1 MADSLK
7 DKTAKNLFWSAMNN
21 GTMQVLNLLIGIFL
35 GRLLTPGEY
44 GLVGVLTIFT
54 LIAGNLQSSGFTQ
67 GLINLKNPTARD
79 YNSVFWFNVIA
90 SFIIYGVL
98 FCCAPLIAD
107 FFHQPALVDLSR
119 FVFLGFVISSF
130 GIAHAAYMN
139 KNLMNRQQ
147 ALISCL
153 ALAVSGV
160 SGITLAFNGYSY
172 WSLAWQQIIYI
183 TVLNIGRYAVVD
195 WCPMLKIDFGPVRQM
210 FSFSVKIL
218 MTNIINTLS
227 SNILTFIFGRYFP
240 MKQVGNFTQAYK
252 WNTMA
257 NSFVANTLWQVVQ
270 TVLVAAGDERER
282 RCRVYRKM
290 MRFTAF
296 MSFPLMFGL
305 ALVAEEF
312 ILCTIGDEWVG
323 SIPLLRILCVAGAFV
338 PFYTMYQN
346 LAISSGR
353 SDLYL
358 WCNVAQIVLQVAVIF
373 AFKSMG
379 LSVMV
384 IAYSAFIVLWLLAW
398 QVVAKRLIGLR
409 LVHTLLDV
417 MPFMLISAGVM
428 AATYFCTFWI
438 SSHPI
443 ILVARIAIAA
453 PLYIAATKL
462 LHPEILT
469 ETLAYLHPHQK

>member
-1 MADSLK
+1 MAETLK

-35 GRLLTPGEY
+35 GRLLSPGEY

-67 GLINLKNPTARD
+67 GLINLKQPTARD
-79 YNSVFWFNVIA
+79 YNSVFWFNILA
-90 SFIIYGVL
+90 SFFIYAVL
-98 FCCAPLIAD
+98 FCCAPLIAA
-107 FFHQPALVDLSR
+107 FFHQPALVKLSR
-119 FVFLGFVISSF
+119 VVFLSFVISSF

-139 KNLMNRQQ
+139 KNLMNKEQ
-147 ALISCL
+147 AFINCL
-153 ALAVSGV
+153 ALAVSGGA
-160 SGITLAFNGYSY
+160 SITLAFNGYSY

-183 TVLNIGRYAVVD
+183 SVLNVGRYYVVP
-195 WCPMLKIDFGPVRQM
+195 WRPSFAIDFGPVKGM
-210 FSFSVKIL
+210 FRFSVKIL
-218 MTNIINTLS
+218 FTNIINTLS
-227 SNILTFIFGRYFP
+227 SNILTFIFGRYFAI
-240 MKQVGNFTQAYK
+240 KQVGNYTQAAK

-305 ALVAEEF
+305 ALVAEELIF
-312 ILCTIGDEWVG
+312 CTIGEQWADSV
-323 SIPLLRILCVAGAFV
+323 PLLRILCLSGAFV

-358 WCNVAQIVLQVAVIF
+358 WCNVAQIVLQVVVILI
-373 AFKSMG
+373 FKPLG
-379 LSVMV
+379 LTVMV
-384 IAYSAFIVLWLLAW
+384 VAYSVFLILWLLAW
-398 QVVAKRLIGLR
+398 HIVAKRLIGLSLR
-409 LVHTLLDV
+409 HTFADIV
-417 MPFMLISAGVM
+417 PFMLIAAAVM
-428 AATYFCTFWI
+428 VVTHYLTLWLSGYVVVLI
-438 SSHPI
+438 
-443 ILVARIAIAA
+443 VRVVIAA
-453 PLYIAATKL
+453 LLYVGAMRLFHAEIMSECIAYFK
-462 LHPEILT
+462 
-469 ETLAYLHPHQK
+469 KKR

>member
-1 MADSLK
+1 
-7 DKTAKNLFWSAMNN
+7 
-21 GTMQVLNLLIGIFL
+21 MQVLNLLIGIFL

-147 ALISCL
+147 AFISCL

-160 SGITLAFNGYSY
+160 SGIMLAFNGYSY

-195 WCPMLKIDFGPVRQM
+195 WRPMLKIDFGPVRQM

-323 SIPLLRILCVAGAFV
+323 SIPLLRILCVSGAFV

-384 IAYSAFIVLWLLAW
+384 IAYSTFIVLWL
-398 QVVAKRLIGLR
+398 VVAKRLIGLR

>member
-147 ALISCL
+147 AFISCL

-160 SGITLAFNGYSY
+160 SDITLAFNGYSY

-195 WCPMLKIDFGPVRQM
+195 WRPMLKIDFGPVRQM

-312 ILCTIGDEWVG
+312 ILCTIGDEWVS

-379 LSVMV
+379 LTVMV

-409 LVHTLLDV
+409 LIHTLLDV

-443 ILVARIAIAA
+443 ILVVRIAIAA

-469 ETLAYLHPHQK
+469 ETLAYLHPHHK

>member
-1 MADSLK
+1 
-7 DKTAKNLFWSAMNN
+7 MNN

-35 GRLLTPGEY
+35 GRLLSPGEY
-44 GLVGVLTIFT
+44 GMVGVLSIFT

-67 GLINLKNPTARD
+67 GLINLKSPTARD
-79 YNSVFWFNVIA
+79 YNSVFWFNVSA
-90 SFIIYGVL
+90 SFIIYAVL
-98 FCCAPLIAD
+98 FACAPLIAA
-107 FFHQPALVDLSR
+107 FFHQPALVSLSR

-147 ALISCL
+147 AFISCL

-160 SGITLAFNGYSY
+160 AGIALAWNGYSY

-183 TVLNIGRYAVVD
+183 TVLNVGRYRVVP
-195 WCPMLKIDFGPVRQM
+195 WRPMLKIDFGPVRQM
-210 FSFSVKIL
+210 FGFSVKIL
-218 MTNIINTLS
+218 FTNIINTLS
-227 SNILTFIFGRYFP
+227 SNILTFIFGRFFP

-257 NSFVANTLWQVVQ
+257 NSFVANTMWQVVQ

-282 RCRVYRKM
+282 QCRVYRKM

-312 ILCTIGDEWVG
+312 IFCTIGAEWEG
-323 SIPLLRILCVAGAFV
+323 SVPLLRILCVSGAFV

-358 WCNVAQIVLQVAVIF
+358 WCNVAQIALQVAVIF

-379 LSVMV
+379 LTVMV

-398 QVVAKRLIGLR
+398 QVVANR
-409 LVHTLLDV
+409 LVGLKLRHTLADV
-417 MPFMLISAGVM
+417 LPFMLISAGVM
-428 AATYFCTFWI
+428 AAAYFGTCWI
-438 SSHPI
+438 TSHAAV
-443 ILVARIAIAA
+443 LVARIVLAA
-453 PLYIAATKL
+453 VLYIAAMKAL
-462 LHPEILT
+462 QPEILT
-469 ETLAYLHPHQK
+469 ECLSYFKKKK

>member
-147 ALISCL
+147 AFISCL
-153 ALAVSGV
+153 ALAVSGI

-172 WSLAWQQIIYI
+172 GSVAWQQIIYI
-183 TVLNIGRYAVVD
+183 TVLNIGRYSVVD
-195 WCPMLKIDFGPVRQM
+195 WRPMLKIDFGPVRQM

-323 SIPLLRILCVAGAFV
+323 SIPLLRILCVSGAFV

-358 WCNVAQIVLQVAVIF
+358 WCNVLQIVLQVAVIF

-379 LSVMV
+379 LTVMV

-398 QVVAKRLIGLR
+398 QVVAKRLISLR

-453 PLYIAATKL
+453 PLYIAATKF

>member
-1 MADSLK
+1 
-7 DKTAKNLFWSAMNN
+7 
-21 GTMQVLNLLIGIFL
+21 MQVLNLLIGIFL

-67 GLINLKNPTARD
+67 ALINLKNPTARD
-79 YNSVFWFNVIA
+79 YNSVFWFNIIA
-90 SFIIYGVL
+90 SVIIYGVL
-98 FCCAPLIAD
+98 FCCAPLIAS
-107 FFHQPALVDLSR
+107 FFHQPALVSLSR

-147 ALISCL
+147 ALINCL
-153 ALAVSGV
+153 ALALSGV
-160 SGITLAFNGYSY
+160 SGITLAFHGYSY

-183 TVLNIGRYAVVD
+183 TILNIGRYYVVK
-195 WCPMLKIDFGPVRQM
+195 WRPTLNIDFGPVRRM
-210 FSFSVKIL
+210 FGFSVKIL
-218 MTNIINTLS
+218 FTNIINTLS
-227 SNILTFIFGRYFP
+227 SNILTFIFGRYFSI
-240 MKQVGNFTQAYK
+240 KQVGNFTQAYK

-323 SIPLLRILCVAGAFV
+323 SVPLLRILCVSGAFV

-358 WCNVAQIVLQVAVIF
+358 WCNVAQIVLQVVIIF
-373 AFKSMG
+373 MFKPLG
-379 LSVMV
+379 LTVMV
-384 IAYSAFIVLWLLAW
+384 MAYSAFIILWLLAW
-398 QVVAKRLIGLR
+398 QAVARRLIGLR
-409 LVHTLLDV
+409 LRHTLLDV
-417 MPFMLISAGVM
+417 MPFLLISACVM
-428 AATYFCTFWI
+428 AATYLCTCWI
-438 SSHPI
+438 SSRVVVLI
-443 ILVARIAIAA
+443 ARIAIAA
-453 PLYIAATKL
+453 ALYVGTMRLFK
-462 LHPEILT
+462 PEILN
-469 ETLAYLHPHQK
+469 ECLAYLKKKNV

>member
-1 MADSLK
+1 
-7 DKTAKNLFWSAMNN
+7 MNN

-67 GLINLKNPTARD
+67 ALINLKNPTARD
-79 YNSVFWFNVIA
+79 YNSVFWFNIIA
-90 SFIIYGVL
+90 SVIIYGVL
-98 FCCAPLIAD
+98 FCCAPLIAS
-107 FFHQPALVDLSR
+107 FFHQPALVSLSR

-147 ALISCL
+147 ALINCL
-153 ALAVSGV
+153 ALALSGV
-160 SGITLAFNGYSY
+160 SGITLAFHGYSY

-183 TVLNIGRYAVVD
+183 TILNIGRYYVVK
-195 WCPMLKIDFGPVRQM
+195 WRPTLNIDFGPVRRM
-210 FSFSVKIL
+210 FGFSVKIL
-218 MTNIINTLS
+218 FTNIINTLS
-227 SNILTFIFGRYFP
+227 SNILTFIFGRYFSI
-240 MKQVGNFTQAYK
+240 KQVGNFTQAYK

-323 SIPLLRILCVAGAFV
+323 SVPLLRILCVSGAFV

-358 WCNVAQIVLQVAVIF
+358 WCNVAQIVLQVVIIF
-373 AFKSMG
+373 MFKPLG
-379 LSVMV
+379 LTVMV
-384 IAYSAFIVLWLLAW
+384 MAYSAFIILWLLAW
-398 QVVAKRLIGLR
+398 QAVARRLIGLR
-409 LVHTLLDV
+409 LRHTLLDV
-417 MPFMLISAGVM
+417 TPFLLISACVM
-428 AATYFCTFWI
+428 AATYLCTYWI
-438 SSHPI
+438 SSRVVV
-443 ILVARIAIAA
+443 LTARIAIAA
-453 PLYIAATKL
+453 ALYVGTMRLFK
-462 LHPEILT
+462 PEILN
-469 ETLAYLHPHQK
+469 ECLAYLKKKKV

>member
-1 MADSLK
+1 
-7 DKTAKNLFWSAMNN
+7 MNN

-35 GRLLTPGEY
+35 GRLLSPGEY

-79 YNSVFWFNVIA
+79 YNSVFWFNIIA
-90 SFIIYGVL
+90 SFVIYAVL
-98 FCCAPLIAD
+98 FCCAPLIAA
-107 FFHQPALVDLSR
+107 FFHQPALVSLSR

-139 KNLMNRQQ
+139 KNLMNREQ
-147 ALISCL
+147 AFINCL

-160 SGITLAFNGYSY
+160 SGITLAFHGYSY

-183 TVLNIGRYAVVD
+183 TVLNIGRYYVVA
-195 WCPMLKIDFGPVRQM
+195 WRPSFSIDFGPVRQM
-210 FSFSVKIL
+210 FGFSVKIL
-218 MTNIINTLS
+218 FTNIINTLS
-227 SNILTFIFGRYFP
+227 SNILTFIFGRYFSI
-240 MKQVGNFTQAYK
+240 KQVGNFTQAYK

-296 MSFPLMFGL
+296 LSFPLMFGL

-312 ILCTIGDEWVG
+312 ILCTIGGEWEG
-323 SIPLLRILCVAGAFV
+323 SVPLLRILCVSGAFV

-373 AFKSMG
+373 VFKPFG
-379 LSVMV
+379 LEAMVM
-384 IAYSAFIVLWLLAW
+384 AYSVFIILWLLAW
-398 QVVAKRLIGLR
+398 QAVAKHLIGLR
-409 LVHTLLDV
+409 LRHTLLDV
-417 MPFMLISAGVM
+417 MPFMLISAVVM
-428 AATYFCTFWI
+428 IATYLCTFWI
-438 SSHPI
+438 TNH
-443 ILVARIAIAA
+443 VAVLIARVLIAVL
-453 PLYIAATKL
+453 LYVGTMRLFK
-462 LHPEILT
+462 PEILN
-469 ETLAYLHPHQK
+469 ECMGYLRKKKP

>member
-1 MADSLK
+1 
-7 DKTAKNLFWSAMNN
+7 MNN

-67 GLINLKNPTARD
+67 ALINLKNPTARD
-79 YNSVFWFNVIA
+79 YNSVFWFNIIA
-90 SFIIYGVL
+90 SVIIYGVL
-98 FCCAPLIAD
+98 FCCAPLIAS
-107 FFHQPALVDLSR
+107 FFHQPALVSLSR

-147 ALISCL
+147 ALINCL
-153 ALAVSGV
+153 ALALSGV
-160 SGITLAFNGYSY
+160 SGITLAFHGYSY

-183 TVLNIGRYAVVD
+183 TILNIGRYYVVK
-195 WCPMLKIDFGPVRQM
+195 WRPTLNIDFGPVRRM
-210 FSFSVKIL
+210 FGFSVKIL
-218 MTNIINTLS
+218 FTNIINTLS
-227 SNILTFIFGRYFP
+227 SNILTFIFGRYFSI
-240 MKQVGNFTQAYK
+240 KQVGNFTQAYK

-323 SIPLLRILCVAGAFV
+323 SVPLLRILCVSGAFV

-358 WCNVAQIVLQVAVIF
+358 WCNVAQIVLQVVIIF
-373 AFKSMG
+373 MFKPLG
-379 LSVMV
+379 LTVMV
-384 IAYSAFIVLWLLAW
+384 MAYSAFIILWLLAW
-398 QVVAKRLIGLR
+398 QAVARRLIGLR
-409 LVHTLLDV
+409 LRHTLLDV
-417 MPFMLISAGVM
+417 MPFLLISACVM
-428 AATYFCTFWI
+428 AATYLCTCWI
-438 SSHPI
+438 SSRVVVLI
-443 ILVARIAIAA
+443 ARIAIAA
-453 PLYIAATKL
+453 ALYVGTMRLFK
-462 LHPEILT
+462 PEILN
-469 ETLAYLHPHQK
+469 ECLAYLKKKNV

>member
-1 MADSLK
+1 
-7 DKTAKNLFWSAMNN
+7 MNN

-35 GRLLTPGEY
+35 GRLLSPGEY
-44 GLVGVLTIFT
+44 GMVGVLTIFT

-79 YNSVFWFNVIA
+79 YNSVFWFNVSA
-90 SFIIYGVL
+90 SFAIYAVL
-98 FCCAPLIAD
+98 FACAPLIAA
-107 FFHQPALVDLSR
+107 FFHQPALVSLSR

-147 ALISCL
+147 AFISCL

-160 SGITLAFNGYSY
+160 AGIALAWNGYSY

-183 TVLNIGRYAVVD
+183 TVLNFGRYYVVP
-195 WCPMLKIDFGPVRQM
+195 WRPTLKIDFGPVRQM
-210 FSFSVKIL
+210 FGFSVKIL
-218 MTNIINTLS
+218 FTNIINTLS
-227 SNILTFIFGRYFP
+227 SNILTFIFGRFFP

-257 NSFVANTLWQVVQ
+257 NSFVANTMWQVVQ

-312 ILCTIGDEWVG
+312 IFCTIGSEWEG
-323 SIPLLRILCVAGAFV
+323 SVPLLRILCVSGAFV

-358 WCNVAQIVLQVAVIF
+358 WCNVAQIALQVAVIF
-373 AFKSMG
+373 AFKGMG
-379 LSVMV
+379 LTVMV

-398 QVVAKRLIGLR
+398 QVVANR
-409 LVHTLLDV
+409 LVGLKLRHTLADV
-417 MPFMLISAGVM
+417 LPFMLISAGVM
-428 AATYFCTFWI
+428 AASYFCTCWI
-438 SSHPI
+438 ASHVAV
-443 ILVARIAIAA
+443 LAARIVLAA
-453 PLYIAATKL
+453 ALYIAAMKL
-462 LHPEILT
+462 LQPEILT
-469 ETLAYLHPHQK
+469 ECLAYIKKKK

>member
-1 MADSLK
+1 
-7 DKTAKNLFWSAMNN
+7 MNN

-67 GLINLKNPTARD
+67 ALINLKNPTVRD
-79 YNSVFWFNVIA
+79 YNSVFWFNIIA
-90 SFIIYGVL
+90 SVIIYGVL
-98 FCCAPLIAD
+98 FCCAPLIAN
-107 FFHQPALVDLSR
+107 FFHQPPLVSLSR

-147 ALISCL
+147 AFINCL
-153 ALAVSGV
+153 ALALSGV
-160 SGITLAFNGYSY
+160 SGITLAFHGYSY

-183 TVLNIGRYAVVD
+183 TILNIGRYYVVK
-195 WCPMLKIDFGPVRQM
+195 WRPSLNIDFGPVRRM
-210 FSFSVKIL
+210 FGFSVKIL
-218 MTNIINTLS
+218 FTNIINTLS
-227 SNILTFIFGRYFP
+227 SNILTFIFGRYFSI
-240 MKQVGNFTQAYK
+240 KQVGNFTQAYK

-312 ILCTIGDEWVG
+312 ILCTIGGEWVG
-323 SIPLLRILCVAGAFV
+323 SVPLLRILCVSGAFV

-373 AFKSMG
+373 MFKPLG
-379 LSVMV
+379 LTVMV
-384 IAYSAFIVLWLLAW
+384 MAYSAFIILWLLAW
-398 QVVAKRLIGLR
+398 QAVAGALIGLR
-409 LVHTLLDV
+409 LRHTLLDV
-417 MPFMLISAGVM
+417 MPFLLIAASVM
-428 AATYFCTFWI
+428 VATYLCTCWI
-438 SSHPI
+438 SSRVVVLI
-443 ILVARIAIAA
+443 ARIAIAA
-453 PLYIAATKL
+453 ALYVGTMRLFK
-462 LHPEILT
+462 PEILN
-469 ETLAYLHPHQK
+469 ECLGYLKKKKV

>member
-1 MADSLK
+1 
-7 DKTAKNLFWSAMNN
+7 MNN

-35 GRLLTPGEY
+35 GRLLSPGEY

-79 YNSVFWFNVIA
+79 YNSVFWFNILA
-90 SFIIYGVL
+90 SFFIYGVL
-98 FCCAPLIAD
+98 FFCAPLIAD

-147 ALISCL
+147 AFINCL
-153 ALAVSGV
+153 ALAISGV

-183 TVLNIGRYAVVD
+183 TVLNIGRYYVVQ
-195 WCPMLKIDFGPVRQM
+195 WRPSLNIDFGPVRQM
-210 FSFSVKIL
+210 FNFSVKIL
-218 MTNIINTLS
+218 FTNIINTLS

-240 MKQVGNFTQAYK
+240 IKQVGNFTQAYK

-270 TVLVAAGDERER
+270 TVLVAAGDEKDRL
-282 RCRVYRKM
+282 CRVYRKM

-346 LAISSGR
+346 LAISRGR

-358 WCNVAQIVLQVAVIF
+358 WCNVAQIVLQVVVIF

-379 LSVMV
+379 LTVMV
-384 IAYSAFIVLWLLAW
+384 IAYSMFIVLWLLAW
-398 QVVAKRLIGLR
+398 QMVAKHLIGLR
-409 LVHTLLDV
+409 LLDTLLDV
-417 MPFMLISAGVM
+417 VPFLLISVAVM
-428 AATYFCTFWI
+428 AATYFSTAWI
-438 SSHPI
+438 SNHVI
-443 ILVARIAIAA
+443 VLIARIVIAA
-453 PLYIAATKL
+453 VLYIAAMKVL
-462 LHPEILT
+462 KAEIMNECLS
-469 ETLAYLHPHQK
+469 YLKKKR